1 MILQM
6 NILRLPAVVYEQNLT
21 RVLSTLATHSEDD
34 QPLVLDFG
42 AVRYWMP
49 AAIVALCAMID
60 SWVAQGREVVFRNH
74 ETCEAFHYLQ
84 RIDFFEHLGW
94 KLPEKFNRRD
104 AGTSFVAIEKVELGN
119 VGFHDMIAGKVAS
132 VIAGTTDSHDEV
144 FQLIQFS
151 VGEIVANVRQHAGR
165 HGFISGQ
172 YVERRGWARIG
183 IADCGVGILES
194 FRQNNSPH
202 YREGMTDLDALKKA
216 MQPWVSSRNHLRI
229 GPYGESPNRG
239 IGLKMIL
246 RMCIESGGQ
255 MLVLSGDSAF
265 HQAGNGH
272 PTFEQLSGSAALPG
286 TVVSVLFDRGQVGN
300 YQQLLKAAQDSVSL
314 TSEHDDTNLFS

>member
-1 MILQM
+1 M
-6 NILRLPAVVYEQNLT
+6 NVIRLPAVVYEQNLA
-21 RVLSTLATHSEDD
+21 RLLSTLARHSEDG

-60 SWVAQGREVVFRNH
+60 SWVDQGREVAFQNH
-74 ETCEAFHYLQ
+74 ETCEAFQYLQ
-84 RIDFFEHLGW
+84 RIDFFQHLGW
-94 KLPEKFNRRD
+94 EFPEKFTRHNP
-104 AGTSFVAIEKVELGN
+104 GTSFVAIEKVELGN
-119 VGFHDMIAGKVAS
+119 VGFHDPIAGKVAS
-132 VIAGTTDSHDEV
+132 VIAGTTDSHDEI

-194 FRQNNSPH
+194 FRQNESPH
-202 YREGMTDLDALKKA
+202 YRKGMTHLHALEKA
-216 MQPWVSSRNHLRI
+216 MQPWVSSRKHLRI

-246 RMCIESGGQ
+246 RMCMEAGGQ
-255 MLVLSGDSAF
+255 MLVVSGDAFF
-265 HQAGNGH
+265 HQAGSGK
-272 PTFEQLSGSAALPG
+272 PTLELLPGEATLPG
-286 TVVSVLFDRGQVGN
+286 TVVSILFDRGQIGTF
-300 YQQLLKAAQDSVSL
+300 QELLRSARDAVSL